1 MGRVV
6 GIDLGTTFS
15 GIAHLD
21 ESGTARMI
29 PDPDGMTTVPSAIYF
44 EDQDGEVMVGQ
55 TAKDLAIVEP
65 ERVVQFVKRE
75 IGYTKERVRVDDD
88 GVPHP
93 YVFWGR
99 TLSPEQVTSHLL
111 RHLKDQAEEYL
122 QEQVERAVITV
133 PAYFREPERQATLQ
147 AAELAGLKVDR
158 LINEPTAAG
167 VAFGLR
173 DGARAQLALVFD
185 LGGGTFDATL
195 LQGGP
200 EGVDVLATAGDHRL
214 GGKDWDDA
222 LIEFLKDRFAEETQ
236 LDLDDDPGAIS
247 ELRDRVERTKR
258 RLSEAKSDRV
268 VVSALGKR
276 AVVEVTREQFESL
289 TENLV
294 ERCMAL
300 IRNLLERADQDLASV
315 DNIVLAGG
323 STRMPMI
330 SAALE
335 AAWGRPLEANA
346 TNPDEC
352 VALGAALVA
361 GASALRKRD
370 TASGLKLTDAARQSL
385 TSLTLRDVASHNLG
399 FVTMVGDALK
409 STVVIPRNTKI
420 PCACSREDLTTGRAG
435 QGSLD
440 VHVVEGDSEDPYLCS
455 QTNSFRCSG
464 IPVDLAEPRL
474 QVTFNYDESGVITVD
489 GKELTSGSILDVE
502 RIDPVNLE
510 TLLEGTANPMD
521 VVLALDV
528 SGSMS
533 GGPLNEVKDATHRF
547 LDAVNLETN
556 RVGVV
561 GFGSDARIVCALS
574 SDHSKLDRLV
584 DGMSTRGTTN
594 MADGIRSADR
604 LLTAPGRSRCIVVMS
619 DGSPNDRSAAVAA
632 ANAAKGHGCLLITV
646 ATGSARRDFMKS
658 IASSPEYA
666 YDVNATITVAQT
678 FVNLAREIAS
688 GSMLRRQAD

>member
-21 ESGTARMI
+21 ETGARMI
-29 PDPDGMTTVPSAIYF
+29 PDPDGATTVPSVIYF

-65 ERVVQFVKRE
+65 DRVVQFVKRE
-75 IGYTKERVRVDDD
+75 IGYTKDRVRVDDD

-99 TLSPEQVTSHLL
+99 TLSPEQVTSYLL
-111 RHLKDQAEEYL
+111 RHLKDQAEAYL
-122 QEQVERAVITV
+122 GEPVERAVITV

-173 DGARAQLALVFD
+173 DGARPQLALVFD

-200 EGVDVLATAGDHRL
+200 EGVDVIATKGDHRL

-236 LDLDDDPGAIS
+236 LDLDDDPGALS
-247 ELRDRVERTKR
+247 ELRDRVERAKR

-268 VVSALGKR
+268 IVSALGKR
-276 AVVEVTREQFESL
+276 TVVEVTREEFEGL

-294 ERCMAL
+294 ERCMSL
-300 IRNLLERADQDLASV
+300 IGALLEGAGQDLASV

-335 AAWGRPLEANA
+335 EARGRPLDANA

-361 GASALRKRD
+361 GSSALRKQEA
-370 TASGLKLTDAARQSL
+370 TSGLRLTDAARQSL
-385 TSLTLRDVASHNLG
+385 TKLTLKDVASHNLG
-399 FVTMVGDALK
+399 FVTLVGDELK

-435 QGSLD
+435 QDSLD
-440 VHVVEGDSEDPYLCS
+440 VHVVEGDNEDPYLCS

-474 QVTFNYDESGVITVD
+474 QVTFNYDESGVISVD
-489 GKELTSGSILDVE
+489 AKELTSGAVLDVE
-502 RIDPVNLE
+502 RIDPADLD
-510 TLLEGTANPMD
+510 TLLEGTADPMD

-533 GGPLNEVKDATHRF
+533 GRPLNEVKDATHRF
-547 LDAVNLETN
+547 LDVVNLEMN

-561 GFGSDARIVCALS
+561 EFGSRAAIVSELS
-574 SDHSKLDRLV
+574 SDHSHLDRVV
-584 DGMSTRGTTN
+584 DGMRISGSTN
-594 MADGIRSADR
+594 MAAGIETAES
-604 LLTAPGRSRCIVVMS
+604 LLKDPRRSRCIVLMS
-619 DGSPNDRSAAVAA
+619 DGSPDNSSAAVSAA
-632 ANAAKGHGCLLITV
+632 TAAKKHGCLLITV
-646 ATGSARRDFMKS
+646 ATGNADREFMES
-658 IASSPEYA
+658 IASSSEYA
-666 YDVNATITVAQT
+666 YDVNATISVAQT

-688 GSMLRRQAD
+688 GSMLRRQSG